1 MKNPKGNSPKPEDLK
16 LIQKR
21 IDDSIRIQ
29 RRFSQKLMKDIALSA
44 EKIVGCY
51 RDGGKL
57 ILFGNGGSAADAQH
71 IACELVGRFLKERA
85 PLDATALSTNTSILT
100 ALGNDYGYDHVFERQ
115 VEASA
120 KPGDIVL
127 AISTSGDSANVV
139 RAIKAAKKIGC
150 VTIGMTGQAGGKLK
164 PMVDILLNVPSKGPS
179 PLIQESHILI
189 GHIIC
194 ELVERS
200 LCGRTR

>member
-1 MKNPKGNSPKPEDLK
+1 MKNRKGNSPKPKDLK

-44 EKIVGCY
+44 EKVVECY

-71 IACELVGRFLKERA
+71 IACELVGRFLKERP
-85 PLDATALSTNTSILT
+85 PLDAVALSTNTSILT
-100 ALGNDYGYDHVFERQ
+100 ALGNDYGYDHIFERQ
-115 VEASA
+115 VEGSA

-127 AISTSGDSANVV
+127 AISTSGDSANIL
-139 RAIKAAKKIGC
+139 RAIKTAKQIGC
-150 VTIGMTGQAGGKLK
+150 VTIGLTGQTGGKLK

-200 LCGRTR
+200 LYGRSR